1 MVAFG
6 RKLALQDLCIVEV
19 ERVLDRDRDELG
31 DLAEERDVSRGIRH
45 VLATAQDMTREYTVL
60 AVLETSDVPVARE
73 ILATAHGPAE
83 AALRDVEEAP

>member
-1 MVAFG
+1 
-6 RKLALQDLCIVEV
+6 
-19 ERVLDRDRDELG
+19 
-31 DLAEERDVSRGIRH
+31 

-83 AALRDVEEAP
+83 TALRDVEEAP